1 VHGSRGRGLLAAGLT
16 ACALVA
22 AYRALNAAPDP
33 SLVARW
39 WPATALVTVLFLMLP
54 RQAARGFTFLATTGF
69 FAIGLLAGR
78 DVVFSLGFA
87 VANIVEVLVVVWWL
101 TKFEEGVP
109 RLHSWSDYR
118 RWLVGICLG
127 SAAAGLITAGTL
139 WIADGAHGDAPW
151 RTLLWIAVTHGGAQ
165 ALVLPLVMQ
174 QQQHRIRV
182 SALEISLHAVLMITA
197 LSACIASTPGQPVA
211 FLLLP
216 VLMWGAARFPHL
228 WSNLEL
234 VGVALAFAVLSALGQ
249 GPFPDVSGR
258 APLLTIAASAQVFV
272 LISAITAV
280 AFSVATS
287 HLRDSLRRLRENELQ
302 LGQLLDSASGTA
314 FIATDLEGV
323 ITWFSPGAEQLLAHR
338 SADLVGRATPIRF
351 HEPRELVTRAR
362 ELGIPATTYEVI
374 TGPLQRGEEQD
385 TRDWTYVRQDGGRL
399 TVSLSVTAVRD
410 DAGKPQSYLSVVRDV
425 TDRRAAEQALLAALD
440 KEREANR
447 RMHEV
452 DRAKDDFVSSVSH
465 ELRTPLTSIV
475 GYTELLTE
483 GLTGPMTE
491 MQADLIEKIDRNGG
505 RLLNLV
511 EDLLTLSR
519 VENGSFRLDSA
530 PTDLRDAVRGATAEV
545 TSAAQRQGVAMSVI
559 VPPEPVTVVGDGQHL
574 ERLVLNLVSNAVKF
588 TDRGGLVRVGLEVH
602 HGVAVLSVTDTGMG
616 IPYEEQA
623 NLFQRFFRSSVATE
637 RAIQGTGLGLNIAQS
652 IAQAHQGSVDFES
665 TPGVGTT
672 FRFSVPLKGP
682 VILPAGAQAGH
693 DGLLT
698 NRAIGNLFSP
708 RHRSPTPRSEVS

>member
-1 VHGSRGRGLLAAGLT
+1 MFLT
-16 ACALVA
+16 
-22 AYRALNAAPDP
+22 
-33 SLVARW
+33 
-39 WPATALVTVLFLMLP
+39 
-54 RQAARGFTFLATTGF
+54 TTGL
-69 FAIGLLAGR
+69 FAVGLLAGH

-87 VANIVEVLVVVWWL
+87 VANTVEVLVVVWWL
-101 TKFEEGVP
+101 TRFEEGVP
-109 RLHSWSDYR
+109 RLHTWGDYR
-118 RWLVGICLG
+118 RWLIGICLG
-127 SAAAGLITAGTL
+127 SAAAGLVTAGTL
-139 WIADGAHGDAPW
+139 WVADGAQGDAPW

-182 SALEISLHAVLMITA
+182 SALEVTLHAVLMVIA
-197 LSACIASTPGQPVA
+197 LSACIAASAGQPVA

-216 VLMWGAARFPHL
+216 VLMWAAARFPHL

-234 VGVALAFAVLSALGQ
+234 AGVAAAFALLSALGQ
-249 GPFPDVSGR
+249 GPFPDVPGR

-323 ITWFSPGAEQLLAHR
+323 ITWFSPGAEQLLGYRAE
-338 SADLVGRATPIRF
+338 DLVGRATPIRF
-351 HEPRELVTRAR
+351 HEPRELISRAR
-362 ELGIPATTYEVI
+362 ALGIPATTYEVV
-374 TGPLQRGEEQD
+374 TGPLQRGAEQD
-385 TRDWTYVRQDGGRL
+385 TRDWTYVRPDGGRL

-410 DAGKPQSYLSVVRDV
+410 DAGRPQSYLSVVRDV

-475 GYTELLTE
+475 GYTELLTD
-483 GLTGPMTE
+483 GLTGAMTA
-491 MQADLIEKIDRNGG
+491 MQADLVEKIDRNGE

-519 VENGSFRLDSA
+519 VENGNFRLERT
-530 PTDLRDAVRGATAEV
+530 PTDLRDAVHAATAEV

-559 VPPEPVTVVGDGQHL
+559 VPPEPVTVVGDRHHL

-588 TDRGGLVRVGLEVH
+588 TDRGGSVRVGLEVQRP
-602 HGVAVLSVTDTGMG
+602 VAVLSVADTGMG
-616 IPYEEQA
+616 IPFEEQP

-672 FRFSVPLKGP
+672 FRFTVPLKGP
-682 VILPAGAQAGH
+682 APLPSETQPPP
-693 DGLLT
+693 DRQSS
-698 NRAIGNLFSP
+698 NRAVENLFSP
-708 RHRSPTPRSEVS
+708 RHRSTNPRSEVS